1 VPDAYAESG
10 TTASDPSGVEY
21 LFDETSLNPGGNDSD
36 WRAPASYTDSGL
48 SPATQ
53 YCYQVKARDK
63 SPNQNET
70 AWSTNECATTDTSDC
85 HVEALVCSEQKC
97 GGANKNGVATVT
109 IYDDLG
115 APVVGADVTGTFTGS
130 FSEQLMETTDQN
142 GQAVLITVGCVKKP
156 TFEFCVDDVDHTLP
170 YDSNDNLV
178 TCCND

>member
-1 VPDAYAESG
+1 
-10 TTASDPSGVEY
+10 VEY